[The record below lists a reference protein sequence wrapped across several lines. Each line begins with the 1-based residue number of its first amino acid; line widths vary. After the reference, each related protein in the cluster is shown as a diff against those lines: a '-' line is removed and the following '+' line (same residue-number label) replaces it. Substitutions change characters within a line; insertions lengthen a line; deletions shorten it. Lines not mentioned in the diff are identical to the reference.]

1 MGCALVS
8 FLRHARGMHAA
19 VALVAQQPCSVDDRQ
34 EQVTPTNL
42 QAKRQEAP
50 FLFGYEEKVP
60 GQASILC
67 ETYHVFTSTEVSE
80 AGDQRYN
87 PGERE
92 EAELCVSR
100 RPRPTLPSLTLT
112 ICLEIIVQ

>member
-1 MGCALVS
+1 
-8 FLRHARGMHAA
+8 MHAA

-60 GQASILC
+60 GQW
-67 ETYHVFTSTEVSE
+67 
-80 AGDQRYN
+80 AGINLLRD
-87 PGERE
+87 
-92 EAELCVSR
+92 VSR
-100 RPRPTLPSLTLT
+100 NSPPLKFPKPEIKDTTLERGKKRSF
-112 ICLEIIVQ
+112 V

>member
-1 MGCALVS
+1 MFGGRQAGTGDS
-8 FLRHARGMHAA
+8 NESPSEATRS
-19 VALVAQQPCSVDDRQ
+19 SV
-34 EQVTPTNL
+34 
-42 QAKRQEAP
+42 P
-50 FLFGYEEKVP
+50 FFGYEEKVP